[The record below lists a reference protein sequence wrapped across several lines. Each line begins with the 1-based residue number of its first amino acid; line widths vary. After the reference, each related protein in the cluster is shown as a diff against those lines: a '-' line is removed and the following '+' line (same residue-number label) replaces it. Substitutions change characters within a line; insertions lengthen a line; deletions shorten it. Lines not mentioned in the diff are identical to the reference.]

1 MEEATSPYQ
10 RRLAARRIIRNAHWY
25 YTEMARYKHVGIDD
39 EWIERVL
46 ANPDRV
52 ETEINGR
59 IRYWGYIAEWGEEGR
74 WLRVVVEDGRLFNA
88 FPDRNKLSLWGIP

>member
-1 MEEATSPYQ
+1 MEETESLDE
-10 RRLAARRIIRNAHWY
+10 RILAARRTIENAHRY
-25 YTEMARYKHVGIDD
+25 YIDRARHKHAGIND

-46 ANPDRV
+46 AYPDRV
-52 ETEINGR
+52 ETEPNGR
-59 IRYWGYIAEWGEEGR
+59 VRYWGYIPEWGEEGR